1 LATLLQFW
9 SNSIE
14 ERFALASHSSLLLFY
29 THDWGVIALP
39 LREPQGVALATH
51 RILAFCIR
59 TRNFAFPCFPV
70 LIFYGAPVGLW
81 NILAAAAKVV
91 HLLPLVPLRIQL
103 GLAEVEC
110 LSRIRPIERSKLY
123 VVRCF
128 QCRPRGTVEVHLT
141 MRAIAYAQLLAC
153 DCEFAVFTVANE
165 YIGTTCTDIHFA
177 VHKIICEDLSSV
189 IE

>member
-1 LATLLQFW
+1 MQRSLCPTQSGGGLTACVYFHE
-9 SNSIE
+9 I
-14 ERFALASHSSLLLFY
+14 SHIQRSLSFHIVP
-29 THDWGVIALP
+29 TKIPVTAEGEI
-39 LREPQGVALATH
+39 RGIH

-128 QCRPRGTVEVHLT
+128 QCRPRGTVEVHL
-141 MRAIAYAQLLAC
+141 
-153 DCEFAVFTVANE
+153 N
-165 YIGTTCTDIHFA
+165 G
-177 VHKIICEDLSSV
+177 KSW
-189 IE
+189 